1 MKAKENV
8 SAPVITNPLPQMTY
22 LAHPRKNSVRKINTP
37 DCQPPL
43 KPN

>member
-8 SAPVITNPLPQMTY
+8 SAPMINNPLPQMTY
-22 LAHPRKNSVRKINTP
+22 LSHPRKNSVRRINTP

>member
-22 LAHPRKNSVRKINTP
+22 LSHPRKNSVRRINTP
-37 DCQPPL
+37 DWQPQL